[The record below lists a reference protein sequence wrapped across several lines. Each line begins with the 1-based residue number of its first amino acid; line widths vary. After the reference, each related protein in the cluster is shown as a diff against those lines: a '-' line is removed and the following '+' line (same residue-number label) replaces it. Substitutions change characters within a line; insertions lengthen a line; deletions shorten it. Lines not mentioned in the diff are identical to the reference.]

1 MGEGSKGCCL
11 LWKNLVNCITM
22 PDKKQISQ
30 KLTPEPKVSFT
41 NDQERLRRDIY
52 RPDIEK
58 LHLFTQM
65 LRVNALFKKAKITHK

>member
-1 MGEGSKGCCL
+1 MS
-11 LWKNLVNCITM
+11 T
-22 PDKKQISQ
+22 KKQTIQ
-30 KLTPEPKVSFT
+30 ELTSTSGLSAIDE
-41 NDQERLRRDIY
+41 QEKLRRDIY